1 MCMVSLRTSREAA
14 RRLPSALLSRRQQPR
29 LSQRQQRVGVAYVQ
43 TSQSTGVCAA
53 PAGRGCTVQSPSYSM
68 TGLIRANSPSVTRPP
83 GGGWSACARRR
94 RPAPAARRRRAAPR
108 GPIRGGAATAAWEL
122 GTASV
127 PADHQT
133 AYRGAQRG
141 RSTAETP

>member
-1 MCMVSLRTSREAA
+1 MCMVILRTSREAA

-53 PAGRGCTVQSPSYSM
+53 PAGRGCTVQSLSYSM

-94 RPAPAARRRRAAPR
+94 PARA
-108 GPIRGGAATAAWEL
+108 
-122 GTASV
+122 
-127 PADHQT
+127 
-133 AYRGAQRG
+133 RGASGGYGGGPG
-141 RSTAETP
+141 RVQPYKIRLHLCNVLSG